1 MMEGSCEDTA
11 NSNTIFSS
19 LLFTFDHRTFRRHL
33 NETKLN
39 RHRILRCQLPELLRC
54 YFDTLLREVALKR
67 PAPRPCGRSAGCS
80 FGHKSGARFE
90 LFHDIDVLR
99 TRALQMRKGD
109 LSYIARVYREWN
121 HPLYRE
127 RHC

>member
-1 MMEGSCEDTA
+1 MMEGSCEDIA

-39 RHRILRCQLPELLRC
+39 RHRVLRCQLPELLRC

-67 PAPRPCGRSAGCS
+67 ALHRGRVDDQLAAVSATSLAP
-80 FGHKSGARFE
+80 
-90 LFHDIDVLR
+90 
-99 TRALQMRKGD
+99 D
-109 LSYIARVYREWN
+109 LNFSVILTYYIVEHYR
-121 HPLYRE
+121 
-127 RHC
+127 